1 MSLSAFS
8 QTVTSNPTIVRVQ
21 IDTARLVARD
31 LIDGDKL
38 REERPI
44 LLQKITALEGKV
56 VVMDSLTNN
65 LRQQITNYQSIISN
79 KDKETTAQQQ
89 IIKETERAL
98 RRQKATTIIYKVG
111 TVIGVAGTLIF
122 AIL

>member
-79 KDKETTAQQQ
+79 KNKETAAQQQ